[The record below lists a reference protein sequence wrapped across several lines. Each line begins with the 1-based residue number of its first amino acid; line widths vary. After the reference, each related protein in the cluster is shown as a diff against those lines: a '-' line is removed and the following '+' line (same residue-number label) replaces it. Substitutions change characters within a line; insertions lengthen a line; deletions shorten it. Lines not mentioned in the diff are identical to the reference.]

1 MATSWRRWL
10 DFPEL
15 LRTPVGRAQIL
26 GGTLHRAWPLM
37 SPPLWFYRRTALRKT
52 RIVAVTGSYGK
63 STAVRSIVAA
73 LGERV
78 HWKPAGNHKAG
89 IAQALFQ
96 LRPADRNTVMEI
108 GIDGPEQMGPLA
120 RVVRP
125 DVTVVTSIGTE
136 HHRSLGTLE
145 KTRDEKADLVRAL
158 SPSGLAVL
166 NGDDPNVRWMAEET
180 RAKVV
185 LFGLDPENDIR
196 ARDLELEW
204 PHRMQ
209 FGLETP
215 RGNRTVRTRLI
226 GRYMVYPIL
235 AAVATALA
243 EGCDLDECLERLE
256 RQAPTPG
263 RMEVRQLEN
272 GATLLCDYFK
282 SSYETI
288 TAALEVFEQIP
299 AKRRIVVMGEVSEP
313 PGSQGPIYRE
323 IGERIA
329 RVTAWAVFLGHNF
342 QRYKA
347 GATRGGLPATALT
360 DAGNSVLRAVESLR
374 GNLGP
379 GDVIL
384 IKGRDTQKLD
394 RIACALE
401 GRRVRCEITFCQL
414 GQFRCHACP
423 MLERGWGGRPG
434 RT

>member
-1 MATSWRRWL
+1 
-10 DFPEL
+10 
-15 LRTPVGRAQIL
+15 
-26 GGTLHRAWPLM
+26 M

-73 LGERV
+73 LGDWV
-78 HWKPAGNHKAG
+78 QWKPAGNHKAG

-96 LRPADRNTVMEI
+96 LRPADRNTVLEI
-108 GIDGPEQMGPLA
+108 GIDGPGQMGPLA

-185 LFGLDPENDIR
+185 LFGLGPENDIR

-204 PHRMQ
+204 PHRMR

-329 RVTAWAVFLGHNF
+329 RVAAWAVFLGHNF

-360 DAGNSVLRAVESLR
+360 DAGNSVLWAVESLR

-401 GRRVRCEITFCQL
+401 GRRVRCELTVCQL
-414 GQFRCHACP
+414 GQFRWHAWP
-423 MLERGWGGRPG
+423 MLGRGWGGRPG